1 MSINLNGKELG
12 IAGIIIGVVGTA
24 YGIWREKK
32 SNDLAK
38 KLDTT
43 LTNLENKT
51 EVNISQD
58 VVNKAVKN
66 AVERHASAAAKRA
79 ADQVGENIRDDMD
92 SMIRKDVDRVYSE
105 LKGKVSDRVDEEI
118 DNLDFDAMTEE
129 AQKKFGKMA
138 FDSMCRNSGFS
149 GQLVRTADNAI
160 NGNFSLDDLSDILRQ
175 FPFSGDKKEVIKA
188 FLGKGA

>member
-1 MSINLNGKELG
+1 MSINVKWNDLG
-12 IAGIIIGVVGTA
+12 IVGVVVGVIGTA

-38 KLDTT
+38 KLDMT
-43 LTNLENKT
+43 LSSLESKT
-51 EVNISQD
+51 KVDISDD
-58 VVNKAVKN
+58 VVNKAVRN
-66 AVERHASAAAKRA
+66 AAERHASAATKRV
-79 ADQVGENIRDDMD
+79 ADEVGERLRDDMG

-118 DNLDFDAMTEE
+118 ESLDFDAMTEE

-138 FDSMCRNSGFS
+138 FDRMCRNSGFS

>member
-12 IAGIIIGVVGTA
+12 IAGVIIGVAGTV

-79 ADQVGENIRDDMD
+79 ADQAGENIRDDMD

-105 LKGKVSDRVDEEI
+105 LKGKVSERVDEEI
-118 DNLDFDAMTEE
+118 NNLDFDAMTEE

-138 FDSMCRNSGFS
+138 FEQMCNRTGISGK
-149 GQLVRTADNAI
+149 LIRTADRAI
-160 NGNFSLDDLSDILRQ
+160 NGNFDLTDVSEILDQFTYSSDKMKVLN
-175 FPFSGDKKEVIKA
+175 A
-188 FLGKGA
+188 LLGKGA